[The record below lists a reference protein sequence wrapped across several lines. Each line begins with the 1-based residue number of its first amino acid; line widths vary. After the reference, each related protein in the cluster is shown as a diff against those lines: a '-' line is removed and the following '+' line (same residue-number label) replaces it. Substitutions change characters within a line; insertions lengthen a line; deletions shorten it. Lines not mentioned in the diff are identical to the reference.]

1 MRKSDTCRGAIG
13 IAHRRPAVQRHGDA
27 DDMPQ
32 RFQCG
37 FNRRCIG
44 IVSDPV
50 QKSK

>member
-1 MRKSDTCRGAIG
+1 MCKRDTCRGAIG
-13 IAHRRPAVQRHGDA
+13 ITHRRPAVQRHGDA